1 MASMTWPAMPG
12 NGSSIGTTMTTI
24 RKARKRTLLG
34 RQRVMEKWYGAGLG
48 CTSLSFCVLRTD
60 STRNPPI
67 GSLGMG
73 SVARGYRKPCRVE
86 CSLLENS
93 GSAHRT
99 QHFSVYPYS
108 LLGKRIVHIVS
119 FLSSLSTAMEHA
131 RETCVLQRA
140 RWPLPR
146 QDLYSRSILRPERR
160 SQKPATTMSRL
171 IHSSPPRRAPD
182 FLQSMLKEA
191 TASLVPLPRNATDF
205 TPSRWN

>member
-1 MASMTWPAMPG
+1 LGRSKRGRVLTVSMTWPAMPG

-24 RKARKRTLLG
+24 RKARKRTPLG

-73 SVARGYRKPCRVE
+73 SVARGYRKSCRVE
-86 CSLLENS
+86 CSLFENS

-108 LLGKRIVHIVS
+108 LLGKRIVHIDS
-119 FLSSLSTAMEHA
+119 FLICAFYGNGA
-131 RETCVLQRA
+131 RSGDLRLAKGLVASAPAGSVL
-140 RWPLPR
+140 
-146 QDLYSRSILRPERR
+146 
-160 SQKPATTMSRL
+160 K
-171 IHSSPPRRAPD
+171 IHLAP
-182 FLQSMLKEA
+182 
-191 TASLVPLPRNATDF
+191 
-205 TPSRWN
+205 